1 MSPISPPGGLTGRLA
16 AHIATVA
23 EAQPTQHDTEIVR
36 RLLLDNFI
44 VSLWGMTRPAA
55 TEIADWTRRFAGSGT
70 SAVLGREWTTDPSIA
85 ALAHGTAAH
94 SFELDDTHNS
104 TASHPGAVII
114 PVALAVAAEPGP
126 PPARDRFVAAIIA
139 GYEAMALV
147 GEAAGG
153 MAAVHRGFHPTSL
166 FGGFGGAVTALAL
179 RAARGDI
186 ALDADLVAKAWG
198 LALSQPSGS
207 MQFSVEPTGGEI
219 KRVHAGLGAHNGIR
233 SADFADLAAVTAPRR
248 ALEGT
253 YGVAASFGAPPRE
266 DLDEARLRT
275 RQIHALSL
283 KPYACCRLFHSTIDA
298 LAIATDGFTAG
309 TDELTDILVTG
320 PTLIAEQHMTPA
332 ESSMTA
338 QYSCPYVVGATLA
351 YGPSGY
357 DAYSEEHLDDPRIRT
372 IAGRVRFEVDPELEK
387 TYYPEHFATAVRLTY
402 ADGTVREA
410 QVADSVG
417 TAENPMTIES
427 IRAKA
432 DGLARHGL
440 DGVAQRLA
448 AVIWSDT
455 AGPAHF
461 GDALHR
467 ESRTLTNSAA
477 RAGQAS
483 DRARLGRTDDTKG

>member
-1 MSPISPPGGLTGRLA
+1 MSELPTTSGLTERLA
-16 AHIATVA
+16 AHVATVA
-23 EAQPTQHDTEIVR
+23 EAQPSQQDTEIVR

-55 TEIADWTRRFAGSGT
+55 GEVADWTRRFTGSGA
-70 SAVLGREWTTDPSIA
+70 SAVLGRQWTTDPSIA
-85 ALAHGTAAH
+85 ALVHGTAAH

-126 PPARDRFVAAIIA
+126 PLTRDRFFAAIIA

-166 FGGFGGAVTALAL
+166 FGGFGAAVTALAI
-179 RAARGDI
+179 RAARGG
-186 ALDADLVAKAWG
+186 APLDGDLITKAWG

-233 SADFADLAAVTAPRR
+233 AADFADLAAVTAPRHT
-248 ALEGT
+248 LEGA

-266 DLDEARLRT
+266 VLDEARLQT
-275 RQIHALSL
+275 RQIDALSL

-298 LAIATDGFTAG
+298 LAIATDGFTADTG
-309 TDELTDILVTG
+309 ELTDILVTG

-357 DAYSEEHLDDPRIRT
+357 DAYSEEHLDDPKIRQ
-372 IAGRVRFEVDPELEK
+372 IADLVRFEVDPEMES

-410 QVADSVG
+410 QVVDSVG

-432 DGLARHGL
+432 DGLAPYGL
-440 DGVAQRLA
+440 DGVADRLA
-448 AVIWSDT
+448 AVIWSDA
-455 AGPAHF
+455 AGPAQF
-461 GDALHR
+461 GDVLHR
-467 ESRTLTNSAA
+467 ESQILKTSAG
-477 RAGQAS
+477 RAGRDSIGVRPANE
-483 DRARLGRTDDTKG
+483 KG

>member
-1 MSPISPPGGLTGRLA
+1 MSDLSITDGLTERLA
-16 AHIATVA
+16 AHVA
-23 EAQPTQHDTEIVR
+23 IVAKAAPSQQDTEIVR

-55 TEIADWTRRFAGSGT
+55 GEVADWTRRFAGSGT
-70 SAVLGREWTTDPSIA
+70 SAVLGRQWTTDPSIA
-85 ALAHGTAAH
+85 ALVHGTAAH
-94 SFELDDTHNS
+94 SFELDDAHNS

-114 PVALAVAAEPGP
+114 PVALAVAGEPGP
-126 PPARDRFVAAIIA
+126 SLTRDRFFAAIIA

-166 FGGFGGAVTALAL
+166 FGGFGGAVTALAI
-179 RAARGDI
+179 RAARGGTT
-186 ALDADLVAKAWG
+186 LDGDLVTKAWG

-233 SADFADLAAVTAPRR
+233 AADFADLAAVTAPRH
-248 ALEGT
+248 ALDGT

-266 DLDEARLRT
+266 VLDEARWQT
-275 RQIHALSL
+275 RQIDALSL

-298 LAIATDGFTAG
+298 LAIATDGFTAEPG
-309 TDELTDILVTG
+309 ELTDILVTG

-357 DAYSEEHLDDPRIRT
+357 DAYSEEHLDDPKIRQ
-372 IAGRVRFEVDPELEK
+372 IADLVRFEVDSEMER

-410 QVADSVG
+410 QVVDSVG
-417 TAENPMTIES
+417 TAENPMTIEN

-440 DGVAQRLA
+440 DGVADRLA
-448 AVIWSDT
+448 TDVWNDAAD
-455 AGPAHF
+455 PAQLAE
-461 GDALHR
+461 ALHR
-467 ESRTLTNSAA
+467 ESRI
-477 RAGQAS
+477 
-483 DRARLGRTDDTKG
+483 

>member
-1 MSPISPPGGLTGRLA
+1 MTDRRAIDGLTDRLA
-16 AHIATVA
+16 GHVATVA
-23 EAQPTQHDTEIVR
+23 EAPPTQRDTEIVR

-55 TEIADWTRRFAGSGT
+55 GEVADWARRFAESGT
-70 SAVLGREWTTDPSIA
+70 SAVLGRPWTTDPSIA
-85 ALAHGTAAH
+85 ALVHGTASH

-104 TASHPGAVII
+104 TASHPGAVVI
-114 PVALAVAAEPGP
+114 PVALAVAGEPGP
-126 PPARDRFVAAIIA
+126 SLTRDRFFAAIIA

-179 RAARGDI
+179 RAARDGN
-186 ALDADLVAKAWG
+186 ALDADLVTKAWG

-233 SADFADLAAVTAPRR
+233 AADFAALAAVTAPRR
-248 ALEGT
+248 ALEGA
-253 YGVAASFGAPPRE
+253 YGLAASFGAPPRE
-266 DLDEARLRT
+266 VLDDTRLRT
-275 RQIHALSL
+275 RQIDALSL

-298 LAIATDGFTAG
+298 LALATDGFTADPG
-309 TDELTDILVTG
+309 DLTDILVTG

-357 DAYSEEHLDDPRIRT
+357 DAYTEEHLDDPRIRK
-372 IAGRVRFEVDPELEK
+372 IADLVRFEVDPEMEK

-410 QVADSVG
+410 QVVDSVG
-417 TAENPMTIES
+417 TAENPMTVDD

-432 DGLARHGL
+432 DGLARYGL
-440 DGVAQRLA
+440 PGVADRLA
-448 AVIWSDT
+448 EVIWSDS
-455 AGPAHF
+455 AGPARL
-461 GDALHR
+461 GEALHR
-467 ESRTLTNSAA
+467 ESR
-477 RAGQAS
+477 R
-483 DRARLGRTDDTKG
+483 GR